1 MCIYEKNYK
10 TFYLIKNLSSQDINW
25 PNHTTHLMSIT
36 GKKYTTNQIKDLYS
50 CKSDVFNSPMTRF
63 TRTTMTSVVML
74 MLLKL
79 LPNTVPSRIRDR
91 LVYTGILESHDSSI
105 RLEGREK
112 DVTELSV
119 TVRNITGRYLDDIV
133 SCYFRCGQIRSGE
146 VTESV
151 MRRSGSIVWV

>member
-1 MCIYEKNYK
+1 
-10 TFYLIKNLSSQDINW
+10 
-25 PNHTTHLMSIT
+25 
-36 GKKYTTNQIKDLYS
+36 
-50 CKSDVFNSPMTRF
+50 MTRF

-133 SCYFRCGQIRSGE
+133 SVIFAVVRFGAE
-146 VTESV
+146 K
-151 MRRSGSIVWV
+151 

>member
-1 MCIYEKNYK
+1 MTI
-10 TFYLIKNLSSQDINW
+10 
-25 PNHTTHLMSIT
+25 TTR
-36 GKKYTTNQIKDLYS
+36 
-50 CKSDVFNSPMTRF
+50 MTRF

-79 LPNTVPSRIRDR
+79 LPNTVPSRIRER

-133 SCYFRCGQIRSGE
+133 SVIFAVVRFGAE
-146 VTESV
+146 K
-151 MRRSGSIVWV
+151 

>member
-1 MCIYEKNYK
+1 
-10 TFYLIKNLSSQDINW
+10 
-25 PNHTTHLMSIT
+25 
-36 GKKYTTNQIKDLYS
+36 
-50 CKSDVFNSPMTRF
+50 
-63 TRTTMTSVVML
+63 

-91 LVYTGILESHDSSI
+91 LVYTGILESQDSSI

-133 SCYFRCGQIRSGE
+133 SVIFAVVRFGAE
-146 VTESV
+146 K
-151 MRRSGSIVWV
+151 

>member
-1 MCIYEKNYK
+1 
-10 TFYLIKNLSSQDINW
+10 
-25 PNHTTHLMSIT
+25 
-36 GKKYTTNQIKDLYS
+36 
-50 CKSDVFNSPMTRF
+50 
-63 TRTTMTSVVML
+63 MTSVVML

-91 LVYTGILESHDSSI
+91 LVYTGILESQDSSI

-133 SCYFRCGQIRSGE
+133 SVIFAVVRFGAE
-146 VTESV
+146 K
-151 MRRSGSIVWV
+151 

>member
-1 MCIYEKNYK
+1 
-10 TFYLIKNLSSQDINW
+10 
-25 PNHTTHLMSIT
+25 
-36 GKKYTTNQIKDLYS
+36 
-50 CKSDVFNSPMTRF
+50 MTRF

-91 LVYTGILESHDSSI
+91 LVYTGILESQDSSI

-133 SCYFRCGQIRSGE
+133 SVIFAVVRFGAE
-146 VTESV
+146 K
-151 MRRSGSIVWV
+151 